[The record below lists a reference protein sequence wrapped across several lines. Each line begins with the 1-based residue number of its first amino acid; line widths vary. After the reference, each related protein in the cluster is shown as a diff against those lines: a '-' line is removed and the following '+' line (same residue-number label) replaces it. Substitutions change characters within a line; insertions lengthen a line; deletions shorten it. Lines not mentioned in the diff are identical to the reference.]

1 MSARRDPAQRLAG
14 YLARTLNYDEERQK
28 VMAYGLGALF
38 QMLLLLACS
47 LAFGIIARCA
57 WEAMILL
64 GSGFSAP
71 LHRRRAL
78 RHLSGLRMRQS
89 DLYLRPCGALQIR
102 RSRGASAV
110 GGNRAGHSA
119 GLCVP
124 DFDRMEKGSARVGQ
138 QADSKSGKNR
148 AAAEAVL
155 LHHRAVPHRFIRLS
169 GVVGAPSPH
178 DRPVCGDRRGGMV
191 VWTDDDGCGGGNSSS
206 DQRCALRPLI
216 INLSLYMQRRR
227 K

>member
-57 WEAMILL
+57 WEAMILFW
-64 GSGFSAP
+64 GVGF
-71 LHRRRAL
+71 L
-78 RHLSGLRMRQS
+78 
-89 DLYLRPCGALQIR
+89 R
-102 RSRGASAV
+102 RSTGGVHCDTYLGCVCVSLTSICGLAALCRYAAV

-169 GVVGAPSPH
+169 GAFGAPSPH

>member
-57 WEAMILL
+57 WEAMILFWGVGFLRRSTGGVHCDTYL
-64 GSGFSAP
+64 GCVCVSLTSI
-71 LHRRRAL
+71 
-78 RHLSGLRMRQS
+78 
-89 DLYLRPCGALQIR
+89 LRPCGALQIR
-102 RSRGASAV
+102 CSRGAAAV

-124 DFDRMEKGSARVGQ
+124 DFDRMEKRLRASRPTSRFEIRKKSRGCGSSA
-138 QADSKSGKNR
+138 S
-148 AAAEAVL
+148 
-155 LHHRAVPHRFIRLS
+155 
-169 GVVGAPSPH
+169 APSRCTSSLHPSVW
-178 DRPVCGDRRGGMV
+178 RFRR
-191 VWTDDDGCGGGNSSS
+191 
-206 DQRCALRPLI
+206 AIPA
-216 INLSLYMQRRR
+216 
-227 K
+227 